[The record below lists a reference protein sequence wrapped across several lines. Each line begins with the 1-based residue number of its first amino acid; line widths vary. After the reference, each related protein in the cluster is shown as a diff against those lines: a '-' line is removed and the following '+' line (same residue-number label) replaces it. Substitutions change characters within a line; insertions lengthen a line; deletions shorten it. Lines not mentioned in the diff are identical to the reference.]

1 MLRKKEKTNKKIH
14 HEDNK
19 SRTAEIGSRSHQQGH
34 FGRALVKGHQGAQ
47 GDWRDSVQEGE

>member
-1 MLRKKEKTNKKIH
+1 MLRKKEKTSKKIH

-19 SRTAEIGSRSHQQGH
+19 SRIAEIGSRSHQQGH
-34 FGRALVKGHQGAQ
+34 FGRAYVRGHQGAQ